1 MNIGFCGPDCPMHP
15 YAFRNDDTLKVTHHY
30 DQKQLTVTLKLLGI
44 LASSLLLIGLMV
56 TGLGISGSGCFDTE
70 DVPKIDWII
79 IKKFLKILSLLL
91 IIFTLIF
98 FTFFG
103 CFLVLNNFT
112 SWTAQTVTLSS
123 EGAAKM
129 YPHSMGEY
137 QIAGGYW
144 SFGIW
149 YDTYHHVQLED
160 RFLMY
165 NKRGKIESHK

>member
-1 MNIGFCGPDCPMHP
+1 MHP
-15 YAFRNDDTLKVTHHY
+15 NPNPFITDVNLEVTHHNF
-30 DQKQLTVTLKLLGI
+30 DQKKIFIALKLLGI

-70 DVPKIDWII
+70 DVPRIDWII

-123 EGAAKM
+123 EGAAYEM
-129 YPHSMGEY
+129 YPDSMGEY
-137 QIAGGYW
+137 QLAGEIRG
-144 SFGIW
+144 SLTVFHW
-149 YDTYHHVQLED
+149 YRHRDRVD

-165 NKRGKIESHK
+165 NKFGNLKY